1 VTPIR
6 FPHTDRPVASVVLVT
21 YGGWEL
27 ARRTLDALV
36 TSTGPPFEVVIV
48 DNPTDED
55 VAERLRDEVEGAEVI
70 LNAKNV
76 GFGPAANLGA
86 ERARGEHLV
95 FLNTDTI
102 VGPGWLEPLIETLRT
117 DPRAGA
123 AVPRF
128 LNEDGTVQEAGGL
141 LFRDGST
148 LMYGFRADP
157 ADREYLFRRYTDYGS
172 AACLAL
178 RRADFQAVGGFDPAY
193 VPAYCEDVDLQLRL
207 RERGLRTV
215 FEPRSEIVHLRFG
228 STGLTERRAEE
239 LVAKNTVILRERWP
253 HVLAQRPPPFDTP
266 GHEGRVLAARD
277 ADALERILVVAE
289 DGLPPK
295 LLPSLQDRHP
305 TGRVTVLPVRWRPS
319 DDEVE
324 ALLVSGIEV
333 AAAEDPASWLR
344 TRPFHHTAA
353 LCPEGYPPPPV
364 ARALMEWQPQAP
376 LITVGAGSDPDGLVP
391 DLMNEL
397 TAAGILPERSLD
409 GGNGGSIR

>member
-1 VTPIR
+1 
-6 FPHTDRPVASVVLVT
+6 VASVVLVT
-21 YGGWEL
+21 YGGWDL
-27 ARRTLDALV
+27 ARRTLEALV
-36 TSTGPPFEVVIV
+36 ANTGPPFEVVIV

-55 VAERLRDEVEGAEVI
+55 VAGRLRDEVEGAEVI
-70 LNAKNV
+70 LNAENV

-95 FLNTDTI
+95 FLNTDTV
-102 VGPGWLEPLIETLRT
+102 VGPGWLEPLIDTLRT

-157 ADREYLFRRYTDYGS
+157 ADPEFRFRRYTDYGS

-178 RRADFQAVGGFDPAY
+178 RRADFQATGGFDPAY

-207 RERGLRTV
+207 RERGLHTV

-228 STGLTERRAEE
+228 STGLTEARAEE
-239 LVAKNTVILRERWP
+239 LVAKNTAILRERWP
-253 HVLAQRPPPFDTP
+253 HVLAERPPPFDAP

-289 DGLPPK
+289 DGLPAK
-295 LLPSLQDRHP
+295 VVASLRDRHP
-305 TGRVTVLPVRWRPS
+305 TGRVTVLTVRWRPS
-319 DDEVE
+319 DEEVD
-324 ALLVSGIEV
+324 ALLRSGIEV
-333 AAAEDPASWLR
+333 ADGDDPASWIR
-344 TRPFHHTAA
+344 ARRFHYTAA
-353 LCPEGYPPPPV
+353 LCPEGYPPPAV
-364 ARALMEWQPQAP
+364 AHPLMEWQPQAP
-376 LITVGAGSDPDGLVP
+376 LITLGAGSDPDRLVP
-391 DLMNEL
+391 ELMEEL
-397 TAAGILPERSLD
+397 TAAGIPSEETLD
-409 GGNGGSIR
+409 GGTGGSIG